1 MARLISIAQLLD
13 RCDFRGAVGQQ
24 PPALRPLH
32 AALHASQ
39 REDRDESA
47 PAAMDGDRHPEQ
59 PSVCARVAGARAA
72 PLVEHLPGRHR
83 ARGPSAAPRVPRAL
97 PADPPQN
104 LGARL
109 SRY

>member
-1 MARLISIAQLLD
+1 MAHLISIAQLLD
-13 RCDFRGAVGQQ
+13 RSDFRGAVGQQ
-24 PPALRPLH
+24 PPAIRNLHTTLH
-32 AALHASQ
+32 AAQ

-59 PSVCARVAGARAA
+59 PAVRACVADARAA
-72 PLVEHLPGRHR
+72 PLVEHLPGCHR
-83 ARGPSAAPRVPRAL
+83 ARGPRAAPRVPRAL